1 MTLTHLNAFWKTC
14 ICPLPCCSLRLCCLL
29 SARVSVCVQIP
40 SSSIMSG
47 LFLHS
52 LQACMQYPV
61 IIVGLESFVWFWV
74 FVSKWIAAIS
84 GVHLNSWE
92 QPEDHCE
99 LSAGT
104 WVVEPGVCGMLFC
117 VCHPASKSSVMI
129 KRESMQAGSRKTIE
143 LFEGESYFL
152 EQFQWI
158 SKVQITSPRTN
169 LVANQSS

>member
-1 MTLTHLNAFWKTC
+1 MLFGKHLSITLLQPSSLLPV
-14 ICPLPCCSLRLCCLL
+14 ICRSVWIPL
-29 SARVSVCVQIP
+29 
-40 SSSIMSG
+40 SSIMPG
-47 LFLHS
+47 VFLRS

-61 IIVGLESFVWFWV
+61 IIVGSESFVWFRV

-84 GVHLNSWE
+84 GVRLNSWE

-99 LSAGT
+99 LSAGI
-104 WVVEPGVCGMLFC
+104 WVVCARSLFC

-129 KRESMQAGSRKTIE
+129 KRESIPAGSRQTIE

-158 SKVQITSPRTN
+158 SEVRITSSSAN
-169 LVANQSS
+169 LVANQFS